1 MILNWYVLVINSLN
15 ILVLVL
21 YYGLKKRYIIKKFI
35 FLNGFFNIYNV

>member
-1 MILNWYVLVINSLN
+1 MILNWYVLMINSLN

-21 YYGLKKRYIIKKFI
+21 YYGFKKKKYKKFI